1 MMNDLI
7 QKVGN
12 SIIQHGKYNDRIYL
26 LKYNSADIDTI
37 LSVFDKLVKQ
47 NGYSKVFIKVDE
59 KSEPTF
65 LEEGFRRE
73 ALIPDFYE
81 NSGCA
86 FLGKFLDQKRKELD
100 EQDRTTIDNILK
112 TAQGKAGKLAKP
124 ELPRGYEVR
133 VLTAGDVEAL
143 AALYRKVF
151 DSYPFPIFDPKY
163 LLETMQSHIVYF
175 GCFAKGELVA
185 ASSSE
190 MDTGTR
196 SVEMTDFATLPEYRG
211 QNLSLILLAEME
223 PEMKRREIK
232 TFFTIARSM
241 SYGMNITFS
250 KSGYKYGGTLINNT
264 NISGRIE
271 SMNVWYK
278 PAEAA

>member
-1 MMNDLI
+1 MNDLI
-7 QKVGN
+7 QQIGN
-12 SIIQHGKYNDRIYL
+12 SVIQHGKYNDRIYL
-26 LKYNSADIDTI
+26 LKYDSADIDTI
-37 LSVFDKLVKQ
+37 LSEFDRLIKQ
-47 NGYSKVFIKVDE
+47 NDYSKIFIKVDE
-59 KSEPTF
+59 NSEPTF
-65 LEEGFRRE
+65 LKEGFRRE
-73 ALIPDFYE
+73 ALIPNFYE

-86 FLGKFLDQKRKELD
+86 FLGKFLTQKREDLS
-100 EQDRTTIDNILK
+100 EEDRTTIDDILK
-112 TAQGKAGKLAKP
+112 TAESKAGRLIKP
-124 ELPRGYEVR
+124 QLPQDYKVR
-133 VLTAGDVEAL
+133 ILTAGDVEDL
-143 AALYRKVF
+143 AGLYRKVF

-163 LLETMQSHIVYF
+163 LLETMESHVVYF
-175 GCFAKGELVA
+175 GCFAEGKLIA

-190 MDTGTR
+190 MDKGTK

-223 PEMKRREIK
+223 PEMRRRQIK

-250 KSGYKYGGTLINNT
+250 KSGYRYGGTLVNNT